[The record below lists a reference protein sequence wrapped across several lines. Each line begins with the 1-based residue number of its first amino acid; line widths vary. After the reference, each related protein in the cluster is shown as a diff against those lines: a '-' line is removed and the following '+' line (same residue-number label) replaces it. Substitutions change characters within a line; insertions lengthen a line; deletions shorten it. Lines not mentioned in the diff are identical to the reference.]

1 MCSYLLLSKGP
12 KKMKLCLAGL
22 NSIRRLTYPVLKDIP
37 FVLESFYY
45 IQDYEIP
52 LIKNA
57 ELFLLDSGAFTFM
70 NARQNKAIDWN
81 EYLDRYIE
89 FINKHDVDYFFELDI
104 DSVVGYEQVLKL
116 RKRLEKETNKQ
127 CIPVWH
133 KSRGID
139 EFKKLCEEYKYI
151 AIGGIV
157 TGEIERSEYP
167 IMKKLVA
174 YANSKG
180 VKVHGLGFTERHI
193 ENYGF
198 YSVDSTT
205 WNMVSRFGKIYKFTG
220 NKIIVATPKNKMID
234 KSKYEEGEVHNI
246 REWIKYQKYLKRL

>member
-1 MCSYLLLSKGP
+1 
-12 KKMKLCLAGL
+12 MKLCLAGL
-22 NSIRRLTYPVLKDIP
+22 NSIRRLTYPILKDIP
-37 FVLESFYY
+37 FILESFYY
-45 IQDYEIP
+45 IRDYQLP
-52 LIKNA
+52 LIKSA

-70 NARQNKAIDWN
+70 SNQHKTVNWN

-89 FINKHDVDYFFELDI
+89 FINKYDVDHFFELDI
-104 DSVVGYEQVLKL
+104 DVVVGYNEVIKL
-116 RKRLEKETNKQ
+116 RQRLERETGKK

-133 KSRGID
+133 KSRGI
-139 EFKKLCEEYKYI
+139 EEYKKLCEEYKYI

-157 TGEIERSEYP
+157 TGEIEKSEYP
-167 IMKKLVA
+167 VMKKLVA

-205 WNMVSRFGKIYKFTG
+205 WNMVSRFGKIYRFTG
-220 NKIIVATPKNKMID
+220 NKIVVATPRNKAMD

-246 REWIKYQKYLKRL
+246 KEWIKYQNYLRRY